1 MERLHGFICSY
12 INDLMTKGAVE
23 MIHLEVSDYCEKC
36 PDFEADVEKRK
47 IVSPRNREWIDT
59 IVRCKHRKRC

>member
-1 MERLHGFICSY
+1 
-12 INDLMTKGAVE
+12 
-23 MIHLEVSDYCEKC
+23 MIDLEVSDYCEKC

-59 IVRCKHRKRC
+59 IVRCKHRKRCQNMINYLAEKREEFFK